1 MKKVTG
7 FIVILAFAV
16 SCKNV
21 DKAPEFR
28 RVGNVKVAKV
38 DGKEALLKGDAFFYN
53 PNKASMFLKR
63 VDIDVFLEEKRI
75 GAINQSLK
83 MKVEG
88 ESEFKVPVDAT
99 FKVSDV
105 GLLNGIMSLLG
116 GKKMTVRYAG
126 KVKLRIYGVPVT
138 VPVDYEDEIKLRL

>member
-1 MKKVTG
+1 ML
-7 FIVILAFAV
+7 IMAFAI

-21 DKAPEFR
+21 DQAPEFR
-28 RVGNVKVAKV
+28 RVGNVKVTKV
-38 DGKEALLKGDAFFYN
+38 DGKEALLNGDAFFYN
-53 PNKASMFLKR
+53 PNRASIFLRR
-63 VDIDVFLEEKRI
+63 VDVDVFLEEKRI

-88 ESEFKVPVDAT
+88 ESEFKVPLDAT
-99 FKVSDV
+99 FNVSDI

-116 GKKMTVRYAG
+116 GKKMTVRYTG